1 MQYNSVFR
9 QLAVV
14 EGQIVSKQGNG
25 SNQAQIRQ
33 AAQAVSTVRRVV
45 ALTGAGISAESG
57 VPTFRS
63 DNSELWGDL
72 TGEQLASAEGFNAN
86 PQKVWKW
93 YNQRR
98 GQLGKIEPNPGHY
111 ALCHLADL
119 CKDFVLITQNV
130 DGLHGQVKC
139 SKCPYGRCSKDGA
152 TSAVELHG
160 NIWQLKCTK
169 CQYQHMGQGQELP
182 AEPRCPECGEW
193 LRPAVVWFG
202 EPLPADDFQA
212 GVEAC
217 ECCQVLL
224 SIGTSALV
232 QPAASL
238 IWQAQACG
246 AKIIEINP
254 VPTPASQIANIRL
267 VGPAGKMLPALVDQ
281 IKAINGH
288 LSS

>member
-1 MQYNSVFR
+1 M
-9 QLAVV
+9 
-14 EGQIVSKQGNG
+14 SKQGTG
-25 SNQAQIRQ
+25 GNQARIRQ
-33 AAQAVSTVRRVV
+33 AAQALSTVGRVV

-63 DNSELWGDL
+63 GGSELWGGL
-72 TGEQLASAEGFNAN
+72 KPEQLASVEGFNAN
-86 PQKVWKW
+86 PKKVWNW

-98 GQLGKIEPNPGHY
+98 GQLSKIKPNPGHY
-111 ALCHLADL
+111 ALCRMAEL
-119 CKDFVLITQNV
+119 CKSFVLITQNV

-139 SKCPYGRCSKDGA
+139 SKCPYQQCSRNGA
-152 TSAVELHG
+152 TNVVELHG
-160 NIWQLKCTK
+160 NIWLVKCTK
-169 CQYQHMGQGQELP
+169 CQYQQHAEGQKLP
-182 AEPRCPECGEW
+182 AEPRCPDCGAW

-202 EPLPADDFQA
+202 EPLPADDFQT

-238 IWQAQACG
+238 IFQAQACG

-254 VPTPASQIANIRL
+254 VHTPASQIAKIRL
-267 VGPAGKMLPALVDQ
+267 VGPAGKMLPALVEQ
-281 IKAINGH
+281 IRAINTAGKQQAEA
-288 LSS
+288 